1 MDAERLKQL
10 PLFADLPHKQLVR
23 VASWADEIDL
33 PAGKPLIQQGAF
45 PHEFFLITEGT
56 AQVLHDDRHIA
67 DLGPGDFFGEIALVE
82 HQRRTASVVAS
93 TPIRVV
99 VMAAREFDAMDRELP
114 EVAERI
120 RQEMLGRRREF
131 PEATSAGAPEHDE
144 QANA

>member
-23 VASWADEIDL
+23 VAGWADEIDL
-33 PAGKPLIQQGAF
+33 PEGKHLIQQGAF

-56 AQVLHDDRHIA
+56 AQVLHDGRHIA
-67 DLGPGDFFGEIALVE
+67 DLGSGDFFGEIALVE

-131 PEATSAGAPEHDE
+131 PEATGAGEPEHD
-144 QANA
+144 QPANA

>member
-1 MDAERLKQL
+1 MDADRLKQL

-23 VASWADEIDL
+23 IASWADEIDL

-56 AQVLHDDRHIA
+56 AQVLHDGRHIA
-67 DLGPGDFFGEIALVE
+67 DLGAGDFFGEIALVE
-82 HQRRTASVVAS
+82 HQRRTASVIAS

-131 PEATSAGAPEHDE
+131 PEATGAGAPEHDE

>member
-1 MDAERLKQL
+1 MDADRLKQL

-23 VASWADEIDL
+23 VAGWADEIDL
-33 PAGKPLIQQGAF
+33 PTGKHLIEQGAF
-45 PHEFFLITEGT
+45 PHEFFLITEGSCE
-56 AQVLHDDRHIA
+56 VLHDGKHIA

-131 PEATSAGAPEHDE
+131 PDATGSATPGPDE
-144 QANA
+144 PANA

>member
-10 PLFADLPHKQLVR
+10 SLFADLPHKQLVR

-33 PAGKPLIQQGAF
+33 PAGKHLIEQGAF
-45 PHEFFLITEGT
+45 PHEFFLITEGS
-56 AQVLHDDRHIA
+56 AQVLHDGRHIA

-131 PEATSAGAPEHDE
+131 PEATGATTPGPDE
-144 QANA
+144 PANA